1 MNTINIRMTAATKS
15 SADTTSQRAV
25 TEEGL
30 PVRTAAAAVTGAAHL
45 RLTRNGQDAVARW
58 SEGPRGVVVVCDGCG
73 SGASSELGAIFTAR
87 ALCAAMARRLSG
99 GEPAAE
105 RDTWEAARHEVVAA
119 LARLVASWTLERLD
133 APIEALTDAIPDP
146 TAPAQLVEQHL
157 LCTAVAA
164 ATDEHGAAVWAI
176 GDGAYVMGG
185 ELTVLGPFADN
196 APPYLAYQ
204 LLGVTPAAHFAA
216 RRHDRDAAGNRA
228 HAAILVA
235 TDGAAA
241 LGDGLCALVAPPAL
255 ERLLSH
261 PDALRRHLAT
271 LARASEHILWSER
284 RVERAAAALQDDAA
298 IGLLSWGAPE
308 HPRRWS

>member
-1 MNTINIRMTAATKS
+1 MKP
-15 SADTTSQRAV
+15 SAEFSGQRAAAV
-25 TEEGL
+25 EI
-30 PVRTAAAAVTGAAHL
+30 RTAAAAVTGAAHL
-45 RLTRNGQDAVARW
+45 RLARNGQDSVARW
-58 SEGPRGVVVVCDGCG
+58 SDGQRGVVVVCDGCG

-87 ALCAAMARRLSG
+87 ALCAAMARRLAA

-105 RDTWEAARHEVVAA
+105 RSTWEAARGEVVAA
-119 LARLVASWTLERLD
+119 LARLVVSWMPERLD
-133 APIEALTDAIPDP
+133 APGARDSHDEPDASDPREASAVS
-146 TAPAQLVEQHL
+146 AAQAQLVEQHL
-157 LCTAVAA
+157 LCTVVAA
-164 ATDEHGAAVWAI
+164 ATDEHGAAVWAV
-176 GDGAYVMGG
+176 GDGAYVLDG

-216 RRHDRDAAGNRA
+216 RAHDDAGAAAATA

-241 LGDGLCALVAPPAL
+241 LGEDLCAFVAPPAL

-271 LARASEHILWSER
+271 LARASERIVWSER
-284 RVERAAAALQDDAA
+284 RVERTAAALQDDAA
-298 IGLLSWGAPE
+298 IALLSW
-308 HPRRWS
+308 RWS